1 MQLANEVING
11 AKGLV
16 DLIKDFKN
24 VVEDTTGINKLKE
37 VIKQIDTKTEQLKD
51 EERQILTN
59 ALKSYRQAD
68 GEIGVMRLSLESLA
82 SETIKRTNT
91 LLRIIQK
98 LSPSDDENTIEN
110 KVKLV
115 QSLFIKLMERS
126 KTLLAEAKVEYAKV
140 RTTLTEVQTDLESFE
155 KSVKDLRDSESDRY
169 ADSITAIRA
178 ALYTTGAYIGCTNPI
193 TFIVTCPGSIGVA
206 ASIAEPTVGTHIPC
220 II

>member
-1 MQLANEVING
+1 M
-11 AKGLV
+11 

-59 ALKSYRQAD
+59 ALKAYRQAD

-110 KVKLV
+110 RVKLV
-115 QSLFIKLMERS
+115 QTLFIKLMERS

-155 KSVKDLRDSESDRY
+155 KTVKDLRDSESDRY
-169 ADSITAIRA
+169 ADSITAIWA
-178 ALYTTGAYIGCTNPI
+178 ALYTTGAYI
-193 TFIVTCPGSIGVA
+193 
-206 ASIAEPTVGTHIPC
+206 
-220 II
+220 

>member
-1 MQLANEVING
+1 M
-11 AKGLV
+11 

-24 VVEDTTGINKLKE
+24 VVEDTTGINILKE

-59 ALKSYRQAD
+59 ALKAYRQAD
-68 GEIGVMRLSLESLA
+68 GELGVMRLSLESLV
-82 SETIKRTNT
+82 SETIRRTNT
-91 LLRIIQK
+91 LLRIIKK

-115 QSLFIKLMERS
+115 QTLFIKLMERS

-155 KSVKDLRDSESDRY
+155 KSVQDLKDSESDRY

-178 ALYTTGAYIGCTNPI
+178 ALYTAGAYIGCTPI
-193 TFIVTCPGSIGVA
+193 TFIVSCPGSIGVA
-206 ASIAEPTVGTHIPC
+206 ASIAEPTVGTHIPY
-220 II
+220 ITLFK